1 MGLKKLS
8 YVVSKEVV
16 KNTKFSKLNMK
27 VKSLEKKISDATT
40 LIDIAQYNTD
50 KKVWR
55 KKIADVYK

>member
-16 KNTKFSKLNMK
+16 KNAKFSKLNMK
-27 VKSLEKKISDATT
+27 VKSLEKKISDVTT

>member
-16 KNTKFSKLNMK
+16 KTKFSKLNMK

>member
-16 KNTKFSKLNMK
+16 KNAKFSKLNMK
-27 VKSLEKKISDATT
+27 VKSLEKKISDVTT
-40 LIDIAQYNTD
+40 LIGIAQYNTD